1 MFRKIKNEKLKK
13 RLRRKMRIRNRIHG
27 NKLVP
32 RVTVFRSNRHIFAQ
46 AIDDET
52 GTTLCS
58 ASTYGKDSKLAG
70 NNVEN
75 AKKVGELLADKL
87 LSLKIEQVVFDRN
100 GYLYHGKIAAVADGM
115 REKKIR
121 L

>member
-27 NKLVP
+27 SKLVP

-46 AIDDET
+46 AIDDEN
-52 GTTLCS
+52 GSTLCS
-58 ASTYGKDSKLAG
+58 ASTYGKNSGMAS

-75 AKKVGELLADKL
+75 AKKVGEALADKL
-87 LSLKIEQVVFDRN
+87 LGLKIEQVVFDRN
-100 GYLYHGKIAAVADGM
+100 GYLYHGKVAAVAEGM

-121 L
+121 F